1 MIYRKNYVSLLL
13 LLLLLFLLLLFYVFF
28 FLVNYFH
35 IDSSYITEVVT
46 L

>member
-13 LLLLLFLLLLFYVFF
+13 LLLLLLLFYVFF